1 MLFKLKSRHCY
12 GITMRVPQRFSKV
25 GFRVQRGTHI
35 LLRLLHYYTVIANV
49 IINGK
54 KSKNDISHLLPVI
67 ANIAQRIH
75 TSVTSVLT

>member
-35 LLRLLHYYTVIANV
+35 LLRLLHYYTVIAN
-49 IINGK
+49 II
-54 KSKNDISHLLPVI
+54 IVH
-67 ANIAQRIH
+67 
-75 TSVTSVLT
+75 